1 MHYYIIVFSCLH
13 HQYIRMR
20 IWFSDE
26 HAHSTHSMLGA
37 QNDLFKQRAP
47 PSTTIVNEITIMF
60 ALECLHAHYQHGSA
74 HASPPWF
81 NTRIMLQD
89 AAFTG
94 KQRAPFSTMIVTK
107 PTILSMLECLC
118 AHCQHMKLSM
128 QALRHHHNSA
138 SECASAIQ
146 HGAWCRCVL
155 GAQGVVFKWSA
166 PSSTTIVAEIK
177 LYLCLKNNIICLTGQ
192 HCAAEAAR
200 RPLRKKKDSKSI
212 QTCFCH
218 SKWSNKVFWFVFLF
232 WVCVLFFSLGY
243 WVLSWKPRRLTR
255 DQLCAA

>member
-1 MHYYIIVFSCLH
+1 MHVH
-13 HQYIRMR
+13 HQHIRTACA
-20 IWFSDE
+20 FDLVADG

-37 QNDLFKQRAP
+37 QDDLFKQRAP

-60 ALECLHAHYQHGSA
+60 ALECQHGSA

-138 SECASAIQ
+138 SECALAIQ

-155 GAQGVVFKWSA
+155 GAQGVVFK
-166 PSSTTIVAEIK
+166 
-177 LYLCLKNNIICLTGQ
+177 
-192 HCAAEAAR
+192 
-200 RPLRKKKDSKSI
+200 
-212 QTCFCH
+212 
-218 SKWSNKVFWFVFLF
+218 
-232 WVCVLFFSLGY
+232 
-243 WVLSWKPRRLTR
+243 
-255 DQLCAA
+255 

>member
-1 MHYYIIVFSCLH
+1 MFTPSI
-13 HQYIRMR
+13 QRMR

-26 HAHSTHSMLGA
+26 LTCTFNTFNAWCSRWSFQT
-37 QNDLFKQRAP
+37 K
-47 PSTTIVNEITIMF
+47 STTLKQQLWMKSQLCSHLSVNMV
-60 ALECLHAHYQHGSA
+60 QHNAA

-138 SECASAIQ
+138 SECALAIQ

-177 LYLCLKNNIICLTGQ
+177 LYLCLKNNIICLQ
-192 HCAAEAAR
+192 
-200 RPLRKKKDSKSI
+200 
-212 QTCFCH
+212 
-218 SKWSNKVFWFVFLF
+218 
-232 WVCVLFFSLGY
+232 
-243 WVLSWKPRRLTR
+243 
-255 DQLCAA
+255 